1 MMMVRAKREVLTG
14 FQQQGSATISI
25 PKEHHRH
32 LLGKGGSKLQV
43 RTNESMASSHLTPCS
58 FLIGC
63 RTWTRLACSWRIRL
77 TTPPPRPSDEVACQA
92 NELIKTSSVPAN
104 SSEVAP
110 ITGSEGEQNF
120 VVDAAAPLNLDG
132 E

>member
-43 RTNESMASSHLTPCS
+43 RTNESTASGHVTPCS
-58 FLIGC
+58 SLIGC
-63 RTWTRLACSWRIRL
+63 RTWRR
-77 TTPPPRPSDEVACQA
+77 
-92 NELIKTSSVPAN
+92 
-104 SSEVAP
+104 
-110 ITGSEGEQNF
+110 
-120 VVDAAAPLNLDG
+120 
-132 E
+132 